1 MAGKD
6 AIISGLK
13 SFIPL
18 VEGFSAH
25 PYWDVS
31 RYSWG
36 YGTVAPGATG
46 TITRDQAAEA
56 MIAHAM
62 GDYARLYR
70 AISLPLSVNQWV
82 ALLSFSYNLG
92 VDNALNLVPLIN
104 AGDMVGLADKWG
116 RYVYAN
122 HVVNA
127 NLVDRR
133 QKEWELWNTA

>member
-6 AIISGLK
+6 DIISGIK
-13 SFIPL
+13 SFLPL

-36 YGTVAPGATG
+36 YGTEAPGPEG
-46 TITRDQAAEA
+46 TISRGDAADAMVAHVMQDYTRL
-56 MIAHAM
+56 M
-62 GDYARLYR
+62 G
-70 AISLPLSVNQWV
+70 AINMPLTTNQWV

-92 VDNALNLVPLIN
+92 VGDALKLVPLIN
-104 AGDMVGLADKWG
+104 AWDMPGLADKWG
-116 RYVYAN
+116 QYVYAN

-127 NLVDRR
+127 DLVTRR
-133 QKEWELWNTA
+133 QKEWELWNT